1 MAQRSYADHGYAWVI
16 LGGSYISIYIYIII
30 YISVIPRILTI
41 CVLCRSLGHLHLKV
55 LSLRQYETFLK

>member
-30 YISVIPRILTI
+30 YLSDSTNIDN
-41 CVLCRSLGHLHLKV
+41 LCA
-55 LSLRQYETFLK
+55 LSFVRTFAFKGLVFASI